1 MSDCNIKDKLLK
13 AKTLILCTNNYEL
26 HENNGKISEPNMFKE
41 HLQKIG
47 IDTDLCITIDKP
59 SAQILNE
66 KGEKINN
73 TKVDINGLF
82 PNALKKIYDTC
93 NILNEKKFD
102 NIVCNHCPFFD
113 GDIGIDIII
122 GFNDYISPNGNVY
135 ILNTLSL
142 ENTKDILTYFG
153 FDIIYTQ
160 EKLGFEYLRFHKN
173 IIENNYDL
181 DTFKETLDYTFNL
194 FIVFYNIDK
203 HSRQHI
209 IITNLNDSNV
219 SKLFTDIKHL
229 IETFMNKNPNL
240 IIKKYF
246 KNIIN
251 FIKIYEMKKDFNYFI
266 QIVYPYIH
274 KIMLEIQE
282 MTFEKKSFKI
292 VNFKWFSNLCYFNT
306 AIQMIY
312 HIKELRYFFLNT
324 VFNDKYSYYFD
335 FRKRIVFIEKI
346 EKNFLCSIQKI
357 LRMMVISKDKDIVDY
372 ENVSIYGKKIYE
384 NISDYLIDKDIGFG
398 KGTEYDS
405 SMFLNYMIVLIQSS
419 VDMECINKLHFDIE
433 YIKKYNKRTIYDKSY
448 QNTLILSVN
457 TYTTYTTISEIIDN
471 NFKETKYDDYTEISK
486 ITLPILNKYL
496 IIILKIFDISL
507 NKIERNIKI
516 EKTIL
521 DGTYKLKSCIIH
533 IGTSK
538 SSGHYVFY
546 LFNDDNTVHIINDVG
561 NSITQV
567 SNPIYI
573 SGGYIYVYEKIN
585 YIPDKLEQ
593 SMKELEK
600 QITDPQLMM
609 YQKYLM
615 NEHNKFMKS

>member
-1 MSDCNIKDKLLK
+1 MSDCNIKEKLLK

-26 HENNGKISEPNMFKE
+26 HENKGKMSEPNIFKE

-47 IDTDLCITIDKP
+47 IDTDLCITIDEP
-59 SAQILNE
+59 SAKILNE
-66 KGEKINN
+66 KGETIIN

-82 PNALKKIYDTC
+82 PNALKEIYDKC
-93 NILNEKKFD
+93 NISNEKKFD
-102 NIVCNHCPFFD
+102 NIVCNHCPFFK

-181 DTFKETLDYTFNL
+181 DTFKETLDY
-194 FIVFYNIDK
+194 
-203 HSRQHI
+203 
-209 IITNLNDSNV
+209 V
-219 SKLFTDIKHL
+219 SKLLNKYYSTNTSINMDIIDDNLKPLNEL
-229 IETFMNKNPNL
+229 IRMVTISLASTINTKILNYSINISEFIEIYKN
-240 IIKKYF
+240 
-246 KNIIN
+246 
-251 FIKIYEMKKDFNYFI
+251 KKDFNHFI

-282 MTFEKKSFKI
+282 MTFEKKPFKI

-312 HIKELRYFFLNT
+312 HIKELRYFLLNT

-335 FRKRIVFIEKI
+335 FRKKKVFIKDKDI

-357 LRMMVISKDKDIVDY
+357 LRMMVISKDIVDY

-405 SMFLNYMIVLIQSS
+405 SMFLNYMIELIKSS
-419 VDMECINKLHFDIE
+419 VNMECINKLYFDIE
-433 YIKKYNKRTIYDKSY
+433 NTKKYDIRTIYNKSY
-448 QNTLILSVN
+448 EYILHLPVN
-457 TYTTYTTISEIIDN
+457 TYTTISEMIVHISQEQLQEELN
-471 NFKETKYDDYTEISK
+471 ETPIKKFKETYK

-496 IIILKIFDISL
+496 IISPNILNFK

-521 DGTYKLKSCIIH
+521 DGTYKLKSCIVH
-533 IGTSK
+533 SGTSI

-615 NEHNKFMKS
+615 NEHNKFIKS

>member
-1 MSDCNIKDKLLK
+1 
-13 AKTLILCTNNYEL
+13 
-26 HENNGKISEPNMFKE
+26 
-41 HLQKIG
+41 
-47 IDTDLCITIDKP
+47 
-59 SAQILNE
+59 
-66 KGEKINN
+66 
-73 TKVDINGLF
+73 
-82 PNALKKIYDTC
+82 
-93 NILNEKKFD
+93 
-102 NIVCNHCPFFD
+102 
-113 GDIGIDIII
+113 
-122 GFNDYISPNGNVY
+122 
-135 ILNTLSL
+135 
-142 ENTKDILTYFG
+142 
-153 FDIIYTQ
+153 
-160 EKLGFEYLRFHKN
+160 
-173 IIENNYDL
+173 
-181 DTFKETLDYTFNL
+181 
-194 FIVFYNIDK
+194 
-203 HSRQHI
+203 
-209 IITNLNDSNV
+209 
-219 SKLFTDIKHL
+219 
-229 IETFMNKNPNL
+229 
-240 IIKKYF
+240 
-246 KNIIN
+246 
-251 FIKIYEMKKDFNYFI
+251 
-266 QIVYPYIH
+266 
-274 KIMLEIQE
+274 
-282 MTFEKKSFKI
+282 
-292 VNFKWFSNLCYFNT
+292 
-306 AIQMIY
+306 
-312 HIKELRYFFLNT
+312 
-324 VFNDKYSYYFD
+324 
-335 FRKRIVFIEKI
+335 
-346 EKNFLCSIQKI
+346 
-357 LRMMVISKDKDIVDY
+357 MMVISKDKDIVDY

>member
-26 HENNGKISEPNMFKE
+26 HENKGKISEPNIFKKY
-41 HLQKIG
+41 LQKIG
-47 IDTDLCITIDKP
+47 IDTDLCITIDEP
-59 SAQILNE
+59 SAKILNE
-66 KGEKINN
+66 KGETITN

-102 NIVCNHCPFFD
+102 NIVCNHCPFFK

-160 EKLGFEYLRFHKN
+160 EKLGFEYLRFYKN

-203 HSRQHI
+203 HFRQHI

-219 SKLFTDIKHL
+219 SKLFTDMKHL

-240 IIKKYF
+240 IIEEYF

-251 FIKIYEMKKDFNYFI
+251 FIKIYEKKKDFNHFI
-266 QIVYPYIH
+266 QIVYLYVH

-282 MTFEKKSFKI
+282 MTFEKKPCKI

-312 HIKELRYFFLNT
+312 HIKELRYFLLNT

-335 FRKRIVFIEKI
+335 YTRKRTVFIKDI

-384 NISDYLIDKDIGFG
+384 NISNYLIHKDTDFD

-405 SMFLNYMIVLIQSS
+405 SMFLNYMIELIQSS

-433 YIKKYNKRTIYDKSY
+433 YTKKYNKRTIYDKSY
-448 QNTLILSVN
+448 QNTLILPVN
-457 TYTTYTTISEIIDN
+457 IYTTISEIIDN

-486 ITLPILNKYL
+486 ITSPILNKYL
-496 IIILKIFDISL
+496 IIFLQIFDISS
-507 NKIERNIKI
+507 NKIERNINI

-567 SNPIYI
+567 PNPTDI

-615 NEHNKFMKS
+615 NEHNKFIKS